1 MKPKRHINRR
11 KFLKTSMHGALGAG
25 IVTNTQ
31 LNNLNQEENKK
42 IKIKEYRTLG
52 RTGFKVSD
60 ISYGAG
66 FLSNANVFEVS
77 LDMGINYIDTGEHY
91 GNGQSERIIG
101 QVIKNRDRKKLFIT
115 TKLNMLFGGGSKKED
130 ILLRF
135 NRCLER
141 LQTNYVDCLMVHM
154 TSTVDQVKHEGFHS
168 AVKELKAEGKVRF
181 IGLSNHGIEQRIYGN
196 TKDQMEKV
204 LLAAC
209 EDGRFDVA
217 LFVYNFLQKEQGEN
231 IIRACKAKNMG
242 ITLMKTNPVNVY
254 NRAKTSDDSR
264 KERGR
269 NISETRTKMMEDY
282 KNWITKAEE
291 FKKKYG
297 LKSEN
302 EVRDAATK
310 FVLSNSDVHAVC
322 PTMNTFDELET
333 FVKLSGQKLQEA
345 DHSMLQDYESKLG
358 QFYCRHAC
366 GICESSCPKNVPI
379 NTIMRYNH
387 YFTAQRR
394 EKQAMGKYIKLA
406 KVAEHCLD
414 CSGQCVEA
422 CPYKVPIQGLLTL
435 AHENL
440 SLV

>member
-1 MKPKRHINRR
+1 MKQKRPLNRR
-11 KFLKTSMHGALGAG
+11 RFLKTSMQGALGAG
-25 IVTNTQ
+25 IVTNS
-31 LNNLNQEENKK
+31 NLSTVNQETDKK

-101 QVIKNRDRKKLFIT
+101 QVVKNRDRKKLFIT

-135 NRCLER
+135 HRCLER

-217 LFVYNFLQKEQGEN
+217 LFVYNFLQKEQGEK

-242 ITLMKTNPVNVY
+242 ITLMKTNPVAVY
-254 NRAKTSDDSR
+254 NRAKVSQDSQL
-264 KERGR
+264 ERGR
-269 NISETRTKMMEDY
+269 KISDTRIKLMEDY

-302 EVRDAATK
+302 DVRDAATK
-310 FVLSNSDVHAVC
+310 FVLSNPDVHAVC

-333 FVKLSGQKLQEA
+333 FVKLSGQKLRES
-345 DHSMLQDYESKLG
+345 DHSMLQDYETKLG
-358 QFYCRHAC
+358 QFYCRHSC
-366 GICESSCPKNVPI
+366 GICESACPNKIPV

-394 EKQAMGKYIKLA
+394 EKQAMEKYIRLA
-406 KVAEHCLD
+406 KVAEQCQD
-414 CSGQCVEA
+414 CSGHCVNA
-422 CPYKVPIQGLLTL
+422 CPYNVPIQGLLTL